1 MNANARL
8 VVDRWLDGTE
18 AQVTWGDI
26 SSGGAAAIVW
36 SGEYFGYPPRIETA
50 PPLLLIGK
58 FRRSSRGSEQLVPME
73 GSAGNQFE
81 STAPLTIENIGHWKH
96 GSRYLDVIQLLP
108 EKDEVSRYWTP
119 DRFVCREQSKPLR
132 CKLKTHQVVNDPFV
146 VVQKNFRNYARS
158 GCCA

>member
-50 PPLLLIGK
+50 PPLLLIGMFQPQRLCECMAK
-58 FRRSSRGSEQLVPME
+58 SDGGV
-73 GSAGNQFE
+73 
-81 STAPLTIENIGHWKH
+81 HW
-96 GSRYLDVIQLLP
+96 
-108 EKDEVSRYWTP
+108 
-119 DRFVCREQSKPLR
+119 
-132 CKLKTHQVVNDPFV
+132 
-146 VVQKNFRNYARS
+146 
-158 GCCA
+158 